1 VRGGSHTVLV
11 FALALFALFAPPSFA
26 GQGASDEPIP
36 PAAEVRSEIGPA
48 SALRLFASVEDAWI
62 KSDAERLASMVDT
75 TSVRIAVKPGV
86 PPTAA
91 LTRGAAAFLFQD
103 QLRLVRTSGFRF
115 VRFEVNS
122 KRPTARAT
130 ATWMGDWGGQ
140 RGKRAVDV
148 TMTARSVGGVWLL
161 TEIRAED

>member
-1 VRGGSHTVLV
+1 MLV
-11 FALALFALFAPPSFA
+11 VALALLAFLAPPSFA
-26 GQGASDEPIP
+26 GRGASDEPFP
-36 PAAEVRSEIGPA
+36 PATGAHSETGPA
-48 SALRLFASVEDAWI
+48 TALRLFASVEEAWI

-75 TSVRIAVKPGV
+75 TSVRIAVKPGA
-86 PPTAA
+86 PLTAA

-103 QLRLVRTSGFRF
+103 QLRLVQTRGFR
-115 VRFEVNS
+115 VSRFEANS

-130 ATWMGDWGGQ
+130 AIWMGDWGGQ
-140 RGKRAVDV
+140 RGERSVQV